1 MSDFK
6 NHPDFVNSLARGLT
20 VLGSFEKGREKMT
33 LTEVASRTG
42 LSRGTARRF
51 LLTLHAL
58 GYLATDEKY
67 YWLTHKVLRFGS
79 SYLAT
84 FGLGEAA
91 LTHIRALTEQL
102 EETSS
107 MAILDEADIVY
118 VARVEKQRIY
128 SNLIEIGTHLPA
140 HATSMGLVLLA
151 ALQEEEFEKWLTRHD
166 LKKYTS
172 NTVTD
177 IKQFKAKIQQVRE
190 QGYAFNDGALE
201 LGVRSLSVPIYRR
214 DDGVI
219 AALNIATFA
228 SRMTGEEMIS
238 NYLPTMLETA
248 KKIQFELQA

>member
-6 NHPDFVNSLARGLT
+6 KHPDFVNSLARGLT
-20 VLGSFEKGREKMT
+20 VLGTFEKGREKMT

-67 YWLTHKVLRFGS
+67 YWLTHKVLRFAS

-91 LTHIRALTEQL
+91 QGHIRNLTEQL

-107 MAILDEADIVY
+107 MAVLDEANIVY
-118 VARVEKQRIY
+118 VARVEKKRIY

-151 ALQEEEFEKWLTRHD
+151 GLSDDEFNKWLDRHE
-166 LKKYTS
+166 LTKYTP
-172 NTVTD
+172 NTITD
-177 IKQFKAKIQQVRE
+177 KAQFRAKIQQVKKE
-190 QGYAFNDGALE
+190 GYAFNDGALE
-201 LGVRSLSVPIYRR
+201 LGVRSLSVPIYKQ
-214 DDGVI
+214 DEGVI

-228 SRMTGEEMIS
+228 SRMTGEEMIR
-238 NYLPTMLETA
+238 NYLPTMLETS
-248 KKIQFELQA
+248 KKIQFELQV